1 MHIQVR
7 NRHLGVITGIDF
19 PGGWVVKNQP
29 ASAGDAGSIPGS
41 GRSPGEGNGNPL
53 QYYCLG
59 NPMDRGASWVI
70 VHWGCK
76 ESDTTERLTFSLSFT
91 CIEDLFEKSP

>member
-19 PGGWVVKNQP
+19 LGGWVVKNQP

-41 GRSPGEGNGNPL
+41 GRSLGEGNGNPL

-59 NPMDRGASWVI
+59 NPMDRGAS
-70 VHWGCK
+70 
-76 ESDTTERLTFSLSFT
+76 
-91 CIEDLFEKSP
+91 